1 MAAEMFRSSEI
12 HNHFNKLIWVSVSDP
27 TEKNILLLILRQLD
41 PSEPPR
47 VIPFELRKQVGR
59 LLKEKKILLVLNDV
73 PKLSK
78 EDLKGLLI
86 TLGESDKGSKVLITG
101 DNPEVANFVEDD
113 SLIELKLLKHEQ
125 SWDLLKWELLKK
137 LPCPPEFEIHG
148 QLIAENCNGL
158 PRDIVSTANALIT
171 KLRRIDDPSGR
182 IQLVAKNLVKIE
194 EKRLDGSAKTCSITE
209 SIHKFCQKESEPD
222 RENFLQEFIKHDRE
236 GFFPV
241 IDGVKKNR
249 RVCVHGHISKFIPKF
264 ISSSRQEIWL
274 RSFVSHSNEAFTLHK
289 NDISKIRAAFNLLRV
304 LDAKPINVKRIH
316 SELCLL
322 VHLRYVTLSLKGDVL
337 PEAISKL
344 RNVQTLIVHT
354 TSRTLKI
361 EANILVM
368 VELRHFE
375 TNASATL
382 PKKSGAS
389 EEDERLET
397 LCGISPKS
405 CTSELFEK
413 LPNLKKLGICGQL
426 ALLLDGK
433 NDLLCK
439 LDKVEKLKLLNQ
451 EETGD
456 EKLKLPTWITSSKQ
470 KGQLNS
476 LILGP
481 STFHGSLRTL
491 TLSATCLSWEHIF
504 VLGTLQQLEE
514 LMLKD
519 NAFSGKEWKVHD
531 DGFPH
536 LQILKI
542 KNLHFENWKCSRS
555 HFPRIRRIVLFK
567 CEQLQEIPIELAHIP
582 TFQELHLQ
590 NGGEIAKICA
600 MDIRE
605 KKLEMRN
612 TNHNIVFKLL
622 PKDIFR

>member
-1 MAAEMFRSSEI
+1 MAAEMFRSSEFI
-12 HNHFNKLIWVSVSDP
+12 TTSTSSF
-27 TEKNILLLILRQLD
+27 
-41 PSEPPR
+41 
-47 VIPFELRKQVGR
+47 GR
-59 LLKEKKILLVLNDV
+59 E
-73 PKLSK
+73 
-78 EDLKGLLI
+78 
-86 TLGESDKGSKVLITG
+86 DKGSKVLITG

-158 PRDIVSTANALIT
+158 PRDIVSTANALIL

-182 IQLVAKNLVKIE
+182 IQVWKEFSQGIVPF
-194 EKRLDGSAKTCSITE
+194 DE
-209 SIHKFCQKESEPD
+209 SSYNELPYYLRPCFLYLGIFPRKFLSKESEPD

-274 RSFVSHSNEAFTLHK
+274 ESFVSHSNEAFTLHK

-337 PEAISKL
+337 QKL
-344 RNVQTLIVHT
+344 SPN
-354 TSRTLKI
+354 
-361 EANILVM
+361 
-368 VELRHFE
+368 F
-375 TNASATL
+375 
-382 PKKSGAS
+382 
-389 EEDERLET
+389 
-397 LCGISPKS
+397 GI
-405 CTSELFEK
+405 
-413 LPNLKKLGICGQL
+413 
-426 ALLLDGK
+426 
-433 NDLLCK
+433 
-439 LDKVEKLKLLNQ
+439 
-451 EETGD
+451 
-456 EKLKLPTWITSSKQ
+456 
-470 KGQLNS
+470 
-476 LILGP
+476 
-481 STFHGSLRTL
+481 
-491 TLSATCLSWEHIF
+491 WEHIF

-519 NAFSGKEWKVHD
+519 NAFSGKEWKESL
-531 DGFPH
+531 PA
-536 LQILKI
+536 
-542 KNLHFENWKCSRS
+542 
-555 HFPRIRRIVLFK
+555 IRRIVLFK